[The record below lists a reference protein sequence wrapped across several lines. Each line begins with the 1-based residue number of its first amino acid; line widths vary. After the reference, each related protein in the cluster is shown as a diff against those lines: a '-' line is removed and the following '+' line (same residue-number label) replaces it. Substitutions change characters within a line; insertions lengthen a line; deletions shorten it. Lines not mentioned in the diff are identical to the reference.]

1 MHALTHTH
9 MGTRDKMKH
18 TLDFSCTQN
27 TRTYAKQVNKGA
39 RAADASGA
47 REGIAEL
54 KENLAAFLRLETAK
68 SE

>member
-1 MHALTHTH
+1 
-9 MGTRDKMKH
+9 MGTSDKIKYALPFPF
-18 TLDFSCTQN
+18 TPLSY
-27 TRTYAKQVNKGA
+27 TRSLTCYAKQVNKGA

-68 SE
+68 NE